1 MRIAIVT
8 VALSHGGAERVGV
21 MLANGLS
28 QRGHQVSLLT
38 DFNEPVVY
46 QVDDGVE
53 VVDFAGKK
61 ANRLLKWCKAIK
73 NIRSFLK
80 EERPDAI
87 IGIMQLCSFVSKV
100 ASIGMNIPVIMTE
113 HNSFERPASAPLT
126 KMGYFSK
133 FYLNKIYPV
142 VTVLTQADKDVI
154 GNRLM
159 NVVVMPNPLSL
170 EPAPNVL
177 LKENIILAAG
187 RLDSWHVKGFDV
199 LIKAFSKLVQGLRF
213 KVQGALQPS
222 SEELIANSGGWKL
235 QIAGTGSEKSLNY
248 LKGLCK
254 ENGVE
259 DYVEFLGFQ
268 KDIEKFYQKAS
279 VFVLSSRYEGFG
291 LVLIEAM
298 SQGCACIACD
308 YKGRQREILRSLTP
322 DPSPKGEGELC
333 HTEGS
338 ELQVQSSRFKVQGSK
353 LPTEGCGD
361 AELET
366 RNSELG
372 SRNFHIELCE
382 TGILCEP
389 DDVDALAEAM
399 RKMMTDDDYRESVR
413 MKAVERS
420 KYYSVDYIAERW
432 EKLIRGIMP
441 QSLC

>member
-100 ASIGMNIPVIMTE
+100 ARIGMNIPVIMTE

-154 GNRLM
+154 GNILM

-199 LIKAFSKLVQGLRF
+199 LIKSFAKLLKSSKVAVPRSKFKSNDIAFKIR
-213 KVQGALQPS
+213 
-222 SEELIANSGGWKL
+222 EEGWKL
-235 QIAGTGSEKSLNY
+235 QIAGTGSEESLNY

-259 DYVEFLGFQ
+259 DSVEFLGFQ
-268 KDIEKFYQKAS
+268 KDIEKLYQKAS
-279 VFVLSSRYEGFG
+279 IFVLSSRYEGFG

-308 YKGRQREILRSLTP
+308 YKGRQKEILRSLTP
-322 DPSPKGEGELC
+322 NPSPKGEGELP
-333 HTEGS
+333 TEGS
-338 ELQVQSSRFKVQGSK
+338 GAVE
-353 LPTEGCGD
+353 P
-361 AELET
+361 ET
-366 RNSELG
+366 RNSELET
-372 SRNFHIELCE
+372 RNLETETQNSHVELCE

-399 RKMMTDDDYRESVR
+399 RKMMTDEGYRESVR

-420 KYYSVDYIAERW
+420 KFYSVDHIAERW